1 MIKKFSELVK
11 KTINK
16 VKPLIKLNEKDI
28 ECAIDDQ
35 IVDCKEVDKQ
45 PYTGIPAPVVR
56 KLFNRGN
63 MYHQWPKKNE
73 KIKIKM
79 NMKNE
84 R

>member
-45 PYTGIPAPVVR
+45 PYAGMPV
-56 KLFNRGN
+56 
-63 MYHQWPKKNE
+63 
-73 KIKIKM
+73 
-79 NMKNE
+79 
-84 R
+84 